1 MVYPLRIVE
10 IPYIYS
16 SNLDPQNTI
25 KLNVYLLRNWSFFE
39 LQTLIKY
46 KAERVGIQVLFVD
59 AYFTSLQCA
68 KCGSLEKGQ
77 RINQTTFVCKNLTC
91 EGYKIN
97 ISADY
102 NAAVNIARSKK
113 TVNKQA
119 DSAYANKII

>member
-1 MVYPLRIVE
+1 MCKMWKPR
-10 IPYIYS
+10 
-16 SNLDPQNTI
+16 
-25 KLNVYLLRNWSFFE
+25 KR
-39 LQTLIKY
+39 
-46 KAERVGIQVLFVD
+46 
-59 AYFTSLQCA
+59 A
-68 KCGSLEKGQ
+68 K
-77 RINQTTFVCKNLTC
+77 INQTTFVCKNLTC